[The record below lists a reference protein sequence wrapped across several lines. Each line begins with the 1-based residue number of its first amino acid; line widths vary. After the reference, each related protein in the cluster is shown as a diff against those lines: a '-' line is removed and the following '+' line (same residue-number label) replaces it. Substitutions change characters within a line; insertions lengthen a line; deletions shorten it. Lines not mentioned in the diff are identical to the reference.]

1 MSVSRQ
7 ELIKALAEKLRP
19 MLRKPLWAEFVR
31 TGMHKER
38 PPTDADWWFM
48 RGASILLKVQKLQ
61 PIGVS
66 KLRRHYGGRKNRG
79 AAPEHS
85 YKGSGSIARKILQQ
99 LESVGLLKQETR
111 AGHKG
116 RVLTPKA
123 QSLIAQTTKELDKA
137 KPKEKPE
144 LKERKEAKQE
154 RTEAKPETKKEEK
167 AHIKPEPKKE
177 HAPKELIKQEP
188 KSLEIKKEEPKAV
201 EAVKEEQPMPS
212 DNKEQ

>member
-99 LESVGLLKQETR
+99 LESVGLLKQEAR

-123 QSLIAQTTKELDKA
+123 QSLIAQTTKELEKA
-137 KPKEKPE
+137 KPKEKIIPKAE
-144 LKERKEAKQE
+144 PKHEER
-154 RTEAKPETKKEEK
+154 KEEK
-167 AHIKPEPKKE
+167 AHIKPELKKE
-177 HAPKELIKQEP
+177 HAPKELLKQEP
-188 KSLEIKKEEPKAV
+188 KSLEIKMEEPKAV

-212 DNKEQ
+212 ESKEQ